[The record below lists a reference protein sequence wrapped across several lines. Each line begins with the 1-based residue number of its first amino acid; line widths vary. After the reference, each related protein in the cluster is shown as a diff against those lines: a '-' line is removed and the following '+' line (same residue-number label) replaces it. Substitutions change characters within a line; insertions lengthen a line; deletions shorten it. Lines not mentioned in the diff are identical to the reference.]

1 MGPSEKG
8 ATKLACGL
16 KWDTFS
22 GPVLEKNVQN
32 CGNFSGFSSNIAGV
46 LCNPD
51 CVAEGEGFEPPVRF
65 PVQRFSRPPVS
76 TTHTSL
82 RTVSGTPILF
92 YTRRSGSQ
100 LVDCE
105 PRGTAVCWRAP
116 VAQLSRFKR
125 GSATTHDAARQRIR
139 RDGTLYCGS
148 SPQLRDSYWMRPNA
162 LE

>member
-22 GPVLEKNVQN
+22 GPVLEQNLQN

-65 PVQRFSRPPVS
+65 CQAK
-76 TTHTSL
+76 
-82 RTVSGTPILF
+82 
-92 YTRRSGSQ
+92 
-100 LVDCE
+100 
-105 PRGTAVCWRAP
+105 PRHIRKLQIAKP
-116 VAQLSRFKR
+116 
-125 GSATTHDAARQRIR
+125 DQRI
-139 RDGTLYCGS
+139 S
-148 SPQLRDSYWMRPNA
+148 H
-162 LE
+162 